1 MKYINLNKYKF
12 FKIIKHIN
20 RIRYNFFKLFKSL
33 NLKSY
38 GFKNFYKFFSF
49 KKHQFRKF
57 YKYPDIRI
65 YNFRKFYKYLDIR
78 IYNFRKFYKFF
89 GFKYHQKTPIYFA
102 TVVIFIGFLYLFT
115 PIFYSYDKSKI
126 ENIICNDQSIKCVI
140 DGKIKYKFYPTPR
153 IKITNLII
161 KDTLKKENILLKS
174 NNVIIKISIKN
185 LLDKKKHNFTKIK
198 LSNFEINFNVA
209 NLKKYKNIFK
219 KKANFIPVS
228 LSKGKIVFFDGKNY
242 IATIDEVNSDL
253 MFKTSLV
260 ETSISG
266 KFLND
271 DIRISINSEQV
282 DNQDSIKVI
291 LKMPKLKLI
300 TKAYF
305 FDLKKDEKNTSGN
318 IFIKL
323 NKNKL
328 KAVFDYKDNQVIIRK
343 SQLSNAYANG
353 TIQGKINFL
362 PYFIFD
368 LDVNLNNIN
377 FTKLYNS
384 FLALDKKKQQKIFQI
399 NNKINGNLILS
410 SDKIYSNYNLIE
422 SFESRVE
429 FINGSILIEQ
439 LLLNL
444 GKLGAADLLGSINN
458 DGKINHFKFE
468 SNVFVDNQ
476 KKFLS
481 KFGIYKKRNISSNFF
496 VSGNLDFNN
505 QKITFYEVLGN
516 KKINKENIVFME
528 KEFNSLLLEDGYK
541 NLFHFPKFKEFIK
554 IIMTE

>member
-38 GFKNFYKFFSF
+38 GFKNFHKFFSF
-49 KKHQFRKF
+49 N
-57 YKYPDIRI
+57 I
-65 YNFRKFYKYLDIR
+65 YQFRKFYKYLDIR

-89 GFKYHQKTPIYFA
+89 GFKYNQKTPIYFA
-102 TVVIFIGFLYLFT
+102 TLVIFIGFLYLVT

-126 ENIICNDQSIKCVI
+126 ENIICNDQSIKCAI
-140 DGKIKYKFYPTPR
+140 NGKIKYKFYPTPR

-198 LSNFEINFNVA
+198 LINFEINFNVA
-209 NLKKYKNIFK
+209 NFKKYKNIFK
-219 KKANFIPVS
+219 KKVNFIPVS
-228 LSKGKIVFFDGKNY
+228 LSKGKIVFLDGKNY

-253 MFKTSLV
+253 MFKTTLV

-271 DIRISINSEQV
+271 DIRININSEQV

-291 LKMPKLKLI
+291 LKMPKSKLLA
-300 TKAYF
+300 KAYF
-305 FDLKKDEKNTSGN
+305 LDLKKDEKTTSGN

-328 KAVFDYKDNQVIIRK
+328 KAIFDYKDNQVIIKK

-353 TIQGKINFL
+353 MVQGKINFL

-368 LDVNLNNIN
+368 LDINLNNIN
-377 FTKLYNS
+377 FTKLYSS

-399 NNKINGNLILS
+399 NNKINGNLVLS

-458 DGKINHFKFE
+458 DGKINHFRFE

-476 KKFLS
+476 KKLIS
-481 KFGIYKKRNISSNFF
+481 KFGIYKKKNISSNFF

-505 QKITFYEVLGN
+505 QKMTFYEVLGN

-528 KEFNSLLLEDGYK
+528 KEFNSLLLEDGYN

>member
-38 GFKNFYKFFSF
+38 GFKNFHKFFSF
-49 KKHQFRKF
+49 N
-57 YKYPDIRI
+57 I
-65 YNFRKFYKYLDIR
+65 YQFRKFYKYLDIR

-89 GFKYHQKTPIYFA
+89 GFKYNQKTPIYFA
-102 TVVIFIGFLYLFT
+102 TLVIFIGFLYLVT

-126 ENIICNDQSIKCVI
+126 ENIICNDQSIKCAI
-140 DGKIKYKFYPTPR
+140 NGKIKYKFYPTPR

-198 LSNFEINFNVA
+198 LINFEINFNVA
-209 NLKKYKNIFK
+209 NFKKYKNIFK
-219 KKANFIPVS
+219 KKVNFIPVS
-228 LSKGKIVFFDGKNY
+228 LSKGKIVFLDGKNY

-271 DIRISINSEQV
+271 DIRININSEQV

-291 LKMPKLKLI
+291 LKMPKSKLLA
-300 TKAYF
+300 KAYF
-305 FDLKKDEKNTSGN
+305 LDLKKDEKTTSGN

-328 KAVFDYKDNQVIIRK
+328 KAIFDYKDNQVIIKK

-353 TIQGKINFL
+353 MVQGKINFL

-368 LDVNLNNIN
+368 LDINLNNIN
-377 FTKLYNS
+377 FTKLYSS

-399 NNKINGNLILS
+399 NNKINGNLVLS

-476 KKFLS
+476 KKFIS
-481 KFGIYKKRNISSNFF
+481 KFGIYKKKNISSNFF

-505 QKITFYEVLGN
+505 QKMTFYEVLGN

-528 KEFNSLLLEDGYK
+528 KEFNSLLLEDGYN

-554 IIMTE
+554 IIIIE

>member
-38 GFKNFYKFFSF
+38 GFKNFHKFFSF
-49 KKHQFRKF
+49 N
-57 YKYPDIRI
+57 I
-65 YNFRKFYKYLDIR
+65 YQFRKFYKYLDIR

-89 GFKYHQKTPIYFA
+89 GFKYNQKTPIYFA
-102 TVVIFIGFLYLFT
+102 TLVIFIGFLYLVT

-126 ENIICNDQSIKCVI
+126 ENIICNDQSIKCAI
-140 DGKIKYKFYPTPR
+140 NGKIKYKFYPTPR

-198 LSNFEINFNVA
+198 LINFEINFNVA
-209 NLKKYKNIFK
+209 NFKKYKNIFK
-219 KKANFIPVS
+219 KKVNFIPVS
-228 LSKGKIVFFDGKNY
+228 LSKGKIVFLDGKNY

-271 DIRISINSEQV
+271 DIRININSEQV

-291 LKMPKLKLI
+291 LKMPKSKLLA
-300 TKAYF
+300 KAYF
-305 FDLKKDEKNTSGN
+305 LDLKKDEKTTSGN

-328 KAVFDYKDNQVIIRK
+328 KAIFDYKDNQVIIKK

-353 TIQGKINFL
+353 MVQGKINFL

-368 LDVNLNNIN
+368 LDINLNNIN
-377 FTKLYNS
+377 FTKLYSS

-399 NNKINGNLILS
+399 NNKINGNLVLS

-476 KKFLS
+476 KKFIS
-481 KFGIYKKRNISSNFF
+481 KFGIYKK
-496 VSGNLDFNN
+496 
-505 QKITFYEVLGN
+505 KTFLLIFLFQVILILII
-516 KKINKENIVFME
+516 KK
-528 KEFNSLLLEDGYK
+528 
-541 NLFHFPKFKEFIK
+541 
-554 IIMTE
+554 